1 MKLLL
6 VNSFLHPRGGDTAL
20 FFEEWRGWE
29 ARGVEVVPFA
39 MRHPHN
45 LSSPWATRFPSWRS
59 PRAAA
64 TPVERLRAGLV
75 GVYNPEA
82 AGALASLIQDVRPH
96 AAHVHHLH
104 RHLTPSIFPVLR
116 QAGIPSAWTLHD
128 HELVCPNGLRF
139 TGGAPCHRCAGGNYA
154 EAVRHRC
161 KDDSVPASVAV
172 AAEKYAHRAFGT
184 AALADR
190 LVCPSRF
197 LFDSL
202 AADGFPAERLEHVPN
217 LVLADE
223 TPGPIGEN
231 VVFAGRLTPEKG
243 IAVLAAVAGQLPT
256 VRFDVFGEGPGRE
269 QLAASPNVHMHGN
282 TPRATVHAALSR
294 AGAVVVPS
302 LWPENQPYAVLEAM
316 LLGRTVLASRVGGI
330 PELIDDGED
339 GLLVEP
345 GDAVAL
351 ADGLRRV
358 LADPAAAR
366 TRGQRA
372 RKRVLLNH
380 NADTFFGRMQA
391 VLR

>member
-6 VNSFLHPRGGDTAL
+6 INSFLHPRGGDTAL

-45 LSSPWATRFPSWRS
+45 LASPWSTRFPSWRS

-64 TPVERLRAGLV
+64 TPAERLRAGLV
-75 GVYNPEA
+75 GIYNPEA
-82 AGALASLIQDVRPH
+82 ARELASVIEHVRPD
-96 AAHVHHLH
+96 AAHIHHLH

-116 QAGIPSAWTLHD
+116 NAGIPSAWTLHD

-139 TGGAPCHRCAGGNYA
+139 TGGAPCHRCAGGHYT
-154 EAVRHRC
+154 EAIRHRC
-161 KDDSVPASVAV
+161 KDDSLPASVAV
-172 AAEKYAHRAFGT
+172 AAEKFAHRAFGS

-197 LFDSL
+197 LYDSL

-223 TPGPIGEN
+223 APGPIGEN

-243 IAVLAAVAGQLPT
+243 IAVLAAVASQLPA
-256 VRFDVFGEGPGRE
+256 VRFDVFGEGPGRA
-269 QLAASPNVHMHGN
+269 QLAANPNVHMHGN
-282 TPRATVHAALSR
+282 TPRAAVHAALAR

-316 LLGRTVLASRVGGI
+316 LLGRTVIASRVGGI
-330 PELIDDGED
+330 PELIDDGDD

-345 GDAVAL
+345 GDADAL
-351 ADGLRRV
+351 VDSLRRV
-358 LADPAAAR
+358 LADPVAAGAR
-366 TRGQRA
+366 GKRA

-380 NADTFFGRMQA
+380 NADTFFGRMRM
-391 VLR
+391 VLQ